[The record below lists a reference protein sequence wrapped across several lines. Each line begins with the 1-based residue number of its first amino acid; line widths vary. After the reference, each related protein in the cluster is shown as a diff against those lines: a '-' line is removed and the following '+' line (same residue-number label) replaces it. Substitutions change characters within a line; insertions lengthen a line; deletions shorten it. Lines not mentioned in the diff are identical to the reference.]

1 MGSVEDASREREQ
14 SCRDDDSR
22 LELSSSLWGEQLGD
36 STGDT
41 MGDETF
47 VMIKPEQHMMEPEL
61 AEEDTM
67 HIMHDSPLRESQMEA
82 HIESMM
88 DMQLTL
94 GSATE
99 EE

>member
-1 MGSVEDASREREQ
+1 MQSLLYLLCSIKLLIIRHLISV
-14 SCRDDDSR
+14 RDVI
-22 LELSSSLWGEQLGD
+22 
-36 STGDT
+36 TT
-41 MGDETF
+41 
-47 VMIKPEQHMMEPEL
+47 
-61 AEEDTM
+61 

-94 GSATE
+94 GLATE